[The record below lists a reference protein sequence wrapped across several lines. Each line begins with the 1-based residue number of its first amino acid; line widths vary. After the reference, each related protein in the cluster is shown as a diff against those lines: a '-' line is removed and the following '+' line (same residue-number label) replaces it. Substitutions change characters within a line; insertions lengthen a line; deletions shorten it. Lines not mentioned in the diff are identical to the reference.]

1 MSAPPRV
8 LQFATGELFGGAER
22 QIITLSRALRVLG
35 VDVRALLFFDREL
48 AAALRAIEVPV
59 EILNPRST
67 FDTAVPG
74 KIRVALE
81 ATAPAVIHVHG
92 YRPCVM
98 LAMAGGTGAARVVK
112 TEHGLPEFSTSLFEN
127 LRARTYRALENFAAR
142 RLRAQ
147 IVYVTEELRQRC
159 AAEHGGLT
167 GTVIYNGVDLQALT
181 PGARPAEFA
190 SGQINLICIGRLDH
204 VKGFD
209 VAVEAIARLPESLRV
224 HLHLLG
230 DGPERPRLTEL
241 ARAAK
246 GRVSLLGFGSKP
258 YPYIAHADAMVI
270 PSRHEGLPFVLLE
283 AWGLGTPVVAS
294 DVGGLRE
301 VIRGGET
308 GLLVPSGD
316 VSTLADTL
324 RRVSEDEALRQRLA
338 SAAGADV
345 RSRFDGA
352 AMASAY
358 LRQYVSLAQA

>member
-22 QIITLSRALRVLG
+22 QIITLSRALRALG

-48 AAALRAIEVPV
+48 AAALRAAEIPV

-74 KIRVALE
+74 KIRHALA
-81 ATAPAVIHVHG
+81 ATNPSVIHVHG

-98 LAMAGGTGAARVVK
+98 LSMAGGSGAAKVVK
-112 TEHGLPEFSTSLFEN
+112 TEHGLPEISRSFFEN
-127 LRARTYRALENFAAR
+127 LRARTYRTLENIAAR
-142 RLRAQ
+142 RLRAR
-147 IVYVTEELRQRC
+147 IVYVTGELQQRC
-159 AAEHGGLT
+159 AGEHGGLT
-167 GTVIYNGVDLQALT
+167 GAVIHTGGDLQALS
-181 PGARPAEFA
+181 PGTRPAEYA
-190 SGQINLICIGRLDH
+190 ECQVNLLAIGRLDH

-209 VAVEAIARLPESLRV
+209 VAIEAMARLPESLRV
-224 HLHLLG
+224 HLYVLG

-241 ARAAK
+241 ARGAPS
-246 GRVSLLGFGSKP
+246 RVSLLGFGSQP

-316 VSTLADTL
+316 VTALADSL
-324 RRVSEDEALRQRLA
+324 RRVAEDEALRQRLA
-338 SAAGADV
+338 HAAGAEV

-358 LRQYVSLAQA
+358 LRQYVSLAQT

>member
-22 QIITLSRALRVLG
+22 QIITLSRALRALG

-48 AAALRAIEVPV
+48 AAALRGIDIPV
-59 EILNPRST
+59 EILDPRST
-67 FDTAVPG
+67 FDAAVPG
-74 KIRVALE
+74 KIRRAL
-81 ATAPAVIHVHG
+81 ASADPAIIHVHG

-98 LAMAGGTGAARVVK
+98 LAMAGSPAKVVK

-142 RLRAQ
+142 RLRAR
-147 IVYVTEELRQRC
+147 IVYVTEELKQRC
-159 AAEHGGLT
+159 TREHEGLT
-167 GTVIYNGVDLQALT
+167 TTVIHNGVDLQALSAGT
-181 PGARPAEFA
+181 RPEEYAA
-190 SGQINLICIGRLDH
+190 GQINLIAIGRLDH

-209 VAVEAIARLPESLRV
+209 VAIEAMARLPESLRV
-224 HLHLLG
+224 HLYVLG

-246 GRVSLLGFGSKP
+246 GRVSLLGFGSRP

-301 VIRGGET
+301 VIRNGET
-308 GLLVPSGD
+308 GLLVPGGD
-316 VSTLADTL
+316 VSALADALRRMADDETL
-324 RRVSEDEALRQRLA
+324 RKRLA
-338 SAAGADV
+338 HAADTEL
-345 RSRFDGA
+345 RSRFDGT

-358 LRQYVSLAQA
+358 LRQYVSLAQG